1 MGKNITPDLL
11 PDPGEGVEGVSK
23 LISALRHDASL
34 VPSLR
39 PVELR
44 EAAQLSYENAIKWV
58 FVFVTA
64 LNLLYL
70 AVCWP
75 VEEYELSDKP
85 ATWAERDDG
94 EVRRE
99 EQDTRPTST
108 GSEA

>member
-1 MGKNITPDLL
+1 MGKNITLDLL

-44 EAAQLSYENAIKWV
+44 EAAQLWYENAIKWV

-85 ATWAERDDG
+85 ATSAERDDG

-99 EQDTRPTST
+99 EQDTRPTSA